1 MRLVCA
7 LARRT
12 LTIIAVATSQ
22 TASTRA
28 KDTDRN
34 DICQILDT
42 ALSEGQLS
50 MSEHEQ
56 RVKGATNATTLGD
69 LRALVSD
76 LQTANAPVQLPTLK
90 KPRLSAS
97 GAGGSWGIRA
107 RHHGRV
113 LIVLGIGIG
122 WGLYGNTPS
131 PLNFTSDPG
140 AKPDGVAPVV
150 LTPPRQLQSLGG
162 LTGLLEQMKKKFGDT
177 NGYRL
182 VIYPDYASLTRPD
195 PSDDRRELSYT
206 YRGGWGD
213 PSTSAASNDAKVV
226 DLGKFDAKAV
236 VGVLRGAPETL
247 NMKPVRRQ
255 EHLPDRRAQP
265 GYHRPGNGVDLDLRL
280 QRLRQRLHPALSAT
294 ARSSRSTTR
303 NSAAVASVRPIAT
316 AARRGSTARS
326 RVLKWRRIY
335 RSDTIAGGVEAP

>member
-1 MRLVCA
+1 VIFRPAGNRRAVRRIVRLVCT
-7 LARRT
+7 LGVRT

-28 KDTDRN
+28 KDSDRN

-50 MSEHEQ
+50 MSEHQQ
-56 RVKGATNATTLGD
+56 RVKAATTATTLGD
-69 LRALVSD
+69 LRSLVGD
-76 LQTANAPVQLPTLK
+76 LQIANAPVTLPTLK
-90 KPRLSAS
+90 TSRLSSAAA
-97 GAGGSWGIRA
+97 GAGGSWGIRIA
-107 RHHGRV
+107 IMGV

-140 AKPDGVAPVV
+140 AKADGVAPVV

-177 NGYRL
+177 TGNRL
-182 VIYPDYASLTRPD
+182 VIYPEYASLTRPD
-195 PSDDRRELSYT
+195 PSDERRELNYT

-213 PSTSAASNDAKVV
+213 PSSSAAGNDAKVV
-226 DLGKFDAKAV
+226 DLAKFDAKAV

-247 NMKPVRRQ
+247 NIKPGDVKNTYLIVEPTRDVTAPGTVSISVYVSSDYGSGYIQ
-255 EHLPDRRAQP
+255 LNPD
-265 GYHRPGNGVDLDLRL
+265 
-280 QRLRQRLHPALSAT
+280 
-294 ARSSRSTTR
+294 
-303 NSAAVASVRPIAT
+303 
-316 AARRGSTARS
+316 GSEKQ
-326 RVLKWRRIY
+326 VNY
-335 RSDTIAGGVEAP
+335 P

>member
-1 MRLVCA
+1 MCLVCD

-28 KDTDRN
+28 KDSDRN
-34 DICQILDT
+34 DTCQILDT

-50 MSEHEQ
+50 MSEHQQ
-56 RVKGATNATTLGD
+56 RVKAATNATTLGD
-69 LRALVSD
+69 LRSLVSD

-90 KPRLSAS
+90 KPRLPGS
-97 GAGGSWGIRA
+97 GAGGSWGIRLA
-107 RHHGRV
+107 ATAV
-113 LIVLGIGIG
+113 LILLGIGIG

-140 AKPDGVAPVV
+140 AKSDGVAPVV

-162 LTGLLEQMKKKFGDT
+162 LNGLLEQMKKKFGDT
-177 NGYRL
+177 EGNRL

-195 PSDDRRELSYT
+195 PNDDRRELNYT

-213 PSTSAASNDAKVV
+213 PSTSAASSDASLV
-226 DLGKFDAKAV
+226 DLSKFDTKAV

-247 NMKPVRRQ
+247 NMKQSDVKSTYLIVEPTRDPTAPGTVTVSIYVSSDFGSGYIQ
-255 EHLPDRRAQP
+255 LYPD
-265 GYHRPGNGVDLDLRL
+265 G
-280 QRLRQRLHPALSAT
+280 
-294 ARSSRSTTR
+294 
-303 NSAAVASVRPIAT
+303 SVKQINYP
-316 AARRGSTARS
+316 
-326 RVLKWRRIY
+326 
-335 RSDTIAGGVEAP
+335 

>member
-1 MRLVCA
+1 M
-7 LARRT
+7 
-12 LTIIAVATSQ
+12 ATSQ

-34 DICQILDT
+34 DTCQILDT

-50 MSEHEQ
+50 MSEHQQ
-56 RVKGATNATTLGD
+56 RVKAATNATTLGD
-69 LRALVSD
+69 LRSLVGD

-90 KPRLSAS
+90 KPRLQSAA
-97 GAGGSWGIRA
+97 AGGSWGIRLA
-107 RHHGRV
+107 IMGV
-113 LIVLGIGIG
+113 LVVLGIGIG

-177 NGYRL
+177 TGNRL

-195 PSDDRRELSYT
+195 PSDERRELNYT

-213 PSTSAASNDAKVV
+213 PSSSAAGNDAKVV
-226 DLGKFDAKAV
+226 DLGKFDTKAV
-236 VGVLRGAPETL
+236 VGILRGAPESL
-247 NMKPVRRQ
+247 NMKPGDVKSTYLIVEPSRDITA
-255 EHLPDRRAQP
+255 PDTVSISIYVSSDYGS
-265 GYHRPGNGVDLDLRL
+265 GYIQLYPD
-280 QRLRQRLHPALSAT
+280 
-294 ARSSRSTTR
+294 
-303 NSAAVASVRPIAT
+303 
-316 AARRGSTARS
+316 GSI
-326 RVLKWRRIY
+326 KNINY
-335 RSDTIAGGVEAP
+335 P